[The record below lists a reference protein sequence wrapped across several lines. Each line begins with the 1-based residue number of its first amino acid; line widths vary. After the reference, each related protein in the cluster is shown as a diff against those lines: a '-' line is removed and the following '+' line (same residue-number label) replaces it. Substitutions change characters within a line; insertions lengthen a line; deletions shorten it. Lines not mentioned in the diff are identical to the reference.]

1 MEKENSTLHFAFVLY
16 RYFPHGGLQR
26 DFLRTL
32 QEALNRG
39 HRVSVF
45 LARQEAPLP
54 ENAGLE
60 VMLLPVSGFSNHAR
74 MISFSKA
81 VKQKLAEH
89 KFDNVLMFSR
99 IPGGDF
105 YFAADN
111 CLAADWGQNR
121 NALVLHL
128 PRYRTFLKL
137 EQEIFSPESRT
148 EIFAL
153 VPRQVQEYQTFY
165 HTQKERFSI
174 LPPGIDSAFRRPEN
188 IREIRQQIRRELNI
202 SDDAVVLIQVA
213 AQFEVKG
220 TDRAIAAL
228 AALPEEKRRSCILL
242 VVGGGKIGNF
252 QKLAVRAGV
261 EKNVI
266 FTGARSDV
274 AALIAASICFSLGPA
289 CHTSVKALLSLP
301 TVMSDVPPLANSSEE
316 QLRKAMSPIKERF
329 LPNVTLFRQRQSA
342 KAELP
347 MLLRPLGSATL
358 SKLVQS
364 ENASSPILVIPSW
377 MITVFTEVF
386 TSCQGVLS

>member
-165 HTQKERFSI
+165 HTQKERFTI

-261 EKNVI
+261 ENNVI

-274 AALIAASICFSLGPA
+274 AALIAASDLMIHPA
-289 CHTSVKALLSLP
+289 RKESAGAVIAESVAIGVPVIASGACGYASFAQRVIPEPFEQHVLNRLLVEAL
-301 TVMSDVPPLANSSEE
+301 EERE
-316 QLRKAMSPIKERF
+316 QLA
-329 LPNVTLFRQRQSA
+329 
-342 KAELP
+342 AEVQKTCGSQDFYRRAAVIVD
-347 MLLRPLGSATL
+347 LLEEKR
-358 SKLVQS
+358 
-364 ENASSPILVIPSW
+364 
-377 MITVFTEVF
+377 
-386 TSCQGVLS
+386 